1 MNQRSS
7 QKHQI
12 AEQVSSKP
20 TLDPAE
26 GARQLLRELNVQ
38 DIPIQPRDIAE
49 QLQIIVWEREME
61 SQYDGCLMRVGDT
74 WGILLNNLIQS
85 ESRKNFTIAHELGHY
100 YLESGQTERQS
111 SATGETDS
119 VAEFVP
125 QHRCQREDLHG
136 FDSHRLEEQRA
147 NQFAVELLMP
157 SPIFRADATDLPEIG
172 LPAIDTLAAS
182 YSTSLTSTAIRYTRL
197 SPHVCAIVLSEGGQI
212 KYFAYSDRF
221 RQNSDCY
228 LDTNKPLHPD
238 SVAALLNKDR
248 SKEVKEHRQKV
259 PLSHW
264 CSTESDQPLTEQ
276 SRRLPRMNQVF
287 SLKRLWLPDSPCPHR
302 REI

>member
-1 MNQRSS
+1 MNQRPS
-7 QKHQI
+7 QKDQI
-12 AEQVSSKP
+12 AKQVSSNP
-20 TLDPAE
+20 TLEAAE
-26 GARQLLRELNVQ
+26 GARQLLRELNIQ
-38 DIPIQPRDIAE
+38 GIPIQPREIAE
-49 QLQIIVWEREME
+49 QLQIVVWEREME

-85 ESRKNFTIAHELGHY
+85 QSRKNFTIAHELGHY
-100 YLESGQTERQS
+100 YLESGQI
-111 SATGETDS
+111 SATDHKDT

-125 QHRCQREDLHG
+125 QHRCQREDLCG

-157 SPIFRADATDLPEIG
+157 SPIFRADAADLPEIG
-172 LPAIDTLAAS
+172 LPAIDALAEK

-197 SPHVCAIVLSEGGQI
+197 SSHVCAIVLSEGGQI

-228 LDTNKPLHPD
+228 LAKGKPLHPD
-238 SVAALLNKDR
+238 SVAALLAKA
-248 SKEVKEHRQKV
+248 SLTKVKERQVKV

-264 CSTESDQPLTEQ
+264 CSTQSDQPLVEQ
-276 SRRLPRMNQVF
+276 SRRLPRMDQVLSF
-287 SLKRLWLPDSPCPHR
+287 LWLPDRS
-302 REI
+302 

>member
-7 QKHQI
+7 QRHQI
-12 AEQVSSKP
+12 GEQTSAKP
-20 TLDPAE
+20 TLEPAE

-85 ESRKNFTIAHELGHY
+85 QSRKNFTIAHELGHY

-172 LPAIDTLAAS
+172 LPAIDALAAS

-197 SPHVCAIVLSEGGQI
+197 SPHVCAIVLSEQGQI
-212 KYFAYSDRF
+212 KYFAYSDGF

-238 SVAALLNKDR
+238 SVAALLAKGE

-264 CSTESDQPLTEQ
+264 CSTESDQPLIEQ
-276 SRRLPRMNQVF
+276 SRRLLRMNQVLSF
-287 SLKRLWLPDSPCPHR
+287 LWLPDSP
-302 REI
+302 

>member
-12 AEQVSSKP
+12 GEQTPAKP
-20 TLDPAE
+20 TLEPAE

-85 ESRKNFTIAHELGHY
+85 QSRKNFTIAHELGHY

-172 LPAIDTLAAS
+172 LPAIDALAAS

-197 SPHVCAIVLSEGGQI
+197 SPHVCAIVLSEQGQI
-212 KYFAYSDRF
+212 KYFAYSDGF

-238 SVAALLNKDR
+238 SVAALLAKGE

-264 CSTESDQPLTEQ
+264 CSTESDQPLIEQ
-276 SRRLPRMNQVF
+276 SRRLLRMNQVLSF
-287 SLKRLWLPDSPCPHR
+287 LWLPDSP
-302 REI
+302 

>member
-1 MNQRSS
+1 MNQRPSRRD
-7 QKHQI
+7 QTV
-12 AEQVSSKP
+12 EQASSKP

-26 GARQLLRELNVQ
+26 SARQLLRELNVQ

-49 QLQIIVWEREME
+49 QLQIVVWEREME

-85 ESRKNFTIAHELGHY
+85 QSRKNFTIAHELGHY
-100 YLESGQTERQS
+100 YLESEENGRQI
-111 SATGETDS
+111 SATGEKDS

-125 QHRCQREDLHG
+125 QHRCQREDLRG
-136 FDSHRLEEQRA
+136 FDSHRVEEQRA
-147 NQFAVELLMP
+147 NLFAVELLMP
-157 SPIFRADATDLPEIG
+157 APIFRADAADLPKIG
-172 LPAIDTLAAS
+172 LTAIDTLTAK

-197 SPHVCAIVLSEGGQI
+197 SPHVCAIVLSEQGQV
-212 KYFAYSDRF
+212 KYFAYSERF

-238 SVAALLNKDR
+238 SVASLLTKGE
-248 SKEVKEHRQKV
+248 SKEVKERQRQV

-264 CSTESDQPLTEQ
+264 CSTQSDQPLVEQ
-276 SRRLPRMNQVF
+276 SRRLPRMNQVLSF
-287 SLKRLWLPDSPCPHR
+287 LWLPDLP
-302 REI
+302 

>member
-7 QKHQI
+7 RKDQI
-12 AEQVSSKP
+12 AEQASSNP

-38 DIPIQPRDIAE
+38 DIPIRPREIAE
-49 QLQIIVWEREME
+49 QLQIVVWEREME

-85 ESRKNFTIAHELGHY
+85 EPRKNFTIAHELGHY
-100 YLESGQTERQS
+100 YLDGGQTERQI
-111 SATGETDS
+111 SAAAEKDK
-119 VAEFVP
+119 VAGFVL
-125 QHRCQREDLHG
+125 QHRCQRDDLRG

-157 SPIFRADATDLPEIG
+157 FPIFRADAADLPKIG
-172 LPAIDTLAAS
+172 LPAIDALAAR

-197 SPHVCAIVLSEGGQI
+197 SSHVCAVVLSEGGQI

-228 LDTNKPLHPD
+228 LAKNRPLHPN
-238 SVAALLNKDR
+238 SAASLLDKGR
-248 SKEVKEHRQKV
+248 SKEVKEHQRKV
-259 PLSHW
+259 PLSYW
-264 CSTESDQPLTEQ
+264 CSTQSDQALIEQ
-276 SRRLPRMNQVF
+276 SRRLPRMNQVLSF
-287 SLKRLWLPDSPCPHR
+287 LWLPDAS
-302 REI
+302 

>member
-1 MNQRSS
+1 MNQRPS
-7 QKHQI
+7 QKDQI
-12 AEQVSSKP
+12 AKQVSSKP
-20 TLDPAE
+20 ALEPAE

-38 DIPIQPRDIAE
+38 DLPIQPRDIAE
-49 QLQIIVWEREME
+49 QLQIVVWEREME

-85 ESRKNFTIAHELGHY
+85 QSRKNFTIAHELGHY
-100 YLESGQTERQS
+100 YLESGQTEGQI
-111 SATGETDS
+111 SATDQEGK

-125 QHRCQREDLHG
+125 QHRCQREDLRG

-157 SPIFRADATDLPEIG
+157 TPIFRADAADLPEIG
-172 LPAIDTLAAS
+172 LPAIDALTAK

-197 SPHVCAIVLSEGGQI
+197 SPHVCAVVLSEGGQI
-212 KYFAYSDRF
+212 KYFAYSEQF

-228 LDTNKPLHPD
+228 LTRNTPLHPD
-238 SVAALLNKDR
+238 SVAALLTKGE
-248 SKEVKEHRQKV
+248 SKEVKERQRKV

-264 CSTESDQPLTEQ
+264 CSTQSDQPLIEQ
-276 SRRLPRMNQVF
+276 SRRLPRMNQVLSF
-287 SLKRLWLPDSPCPHR
+287 LWLPDAA
-302 REI
+302 

>member
-1 MNQRSS
+1 MNQRSA
-7 QKHQI
+7 QNHQI
-12 AEQVSSKP
+12 AEQASSKP

-38 DIPIQPRDIAE
+38 DLPIQPRDIAE
-49 QLQIIVWEREME
+49 QLQIVVWEREME

-100 YLESGQTERQS
+100 YLDREQTERQIS
-111 SATGETDS
+111 VTGEENK

-125 QHRCQREDLHG
+125 QHRCQREDLRG
-136 FDSHRLEEQRA
+136 FDSHQLEEQRA

-157 SPIFRADATDLPEIG
+157 SPIFRADAIDLPEIG
-172 LPAIDTLAAS
+172 LPAIDALAVN

-197 SPHVCAIVLSEGGQI
+197 SPHVCAIVLSEQGQI
-212 KYFAYSDRF
+212 KYFAYSERF

-238 SVAALLNKDR
+238 LIAALLTKGE
-248 SKEVKEHRQKV
+248 SKEVKERQRQV

-264 CSTESDQPLTEQ
+264 CSTQSDQPLIEQ
-276 SRRLPRMNQVF
+276 SRRLPRMNQVLSF
-287 SLKRLWLPDSPCPHR
+287 LWLPDAA
-302 REI
+302 

>member
-1 MNQRSS
+1 MNQRPSRKD
-7 QKHQI
+7 QT
-12 AEQVSSKP
+12 AEQAASKP
-20 TLDPAE
+20 ALDPAE

-38 DIPIQPRDIAE
+38 YIPIQPREIAE
-49 QLQIIVWEREME
+49 QLQIVVWEREME

-100 YLESGQTERQS
+100 YLDGGQTERQV
-111 SATGETDS
+111 SAIGEES
-119 VAEFVP
+119 KMAEFVP
-125 QHRCQREDLHG
+125 QHRCQREDLRG
-136 FDSHRLEEQRA
+136 FDSHQLEEQRA

-172 LPAIDTLAAS
+172 LPAIDMLAAK

-197 SPHVCAIVLSEGGQI
+197 SSHVCAIVLSEGGQI
-212 KYFAYSDRF
+212 KYFAYSEHF

-228 LDTNKPLHPD
+228 LDTNKPLHPA
-238 SVAALLNKDR
+238 SVAALLAKGE
-248 SKEVKEHRQKV
+248 SKAVKERQRKV

-264 CSTESDQPLTEQ
+264 CSTQSDQPLIEQ
-276 SRRLPRMNQVF
+276 SRRLPRMNQVLSF
-287 SLKRLWLPDSPCPHR
+287 LWLPDAA
-302 REI
+302 

>member
-1 MNQRSS
+1 MNQRPSRRD
-7 QKHQI
+7 QTV
-12 AEQVSSKP
+12 EQASSKP

-26 GARQLLRELNVQ
+26 SARQLLRELNVQ

-49 QLQIIVWEREME
+49 QLQIVVWEREME

-85 ESRKNFTIAHELGHY
+85 QSRKNFTIAHELGHY
-100 YLESGQTERQS
+100 YLESEENGRQI
-111 SATGETDS
+111 SATGEKDS

-125 QHRCQREDLHG
+125 QHRCQREDLRG
-136 FDSHRLEEQRA
+136 FDSHRVEEQRA
-147 NQFAVELLMP
+147 NLFAVELLMP
-157 SPIFRADATDLPEIG
+157 APIFRADAADLPKIG
-172 LPAIDTLAAS
+172 LTAIDTLTAK

-197 SPHVCAIVLSEGGQI
+197 SPHVCAIVLSEQGQV
-212 KYFAYSDRF
+212 KYFAYSERF

-238 SVAALLNKDR
+238 SVASLLTKGE
-248 SKEVKEHRQKV
+248 SKEVKECQRQV

-264 CSTESDQPLTEQ
+264 CSTQSDQPLVEQ
-276 SRRLPRMNQVF
+276 SRRLPRMNQVLSF
-287 SLKRLWLPDSPCPHR
+287 LWLPDSP
-302 REI
+302 

>member
-7 QKHQI
+7 QKHQTSR
-12 AEQVSSKP
+12 QMSSKLAP
-20 TLDPAE
+20 DPAE

-38 DIPIQPRDIAE
+38 VIPIQPREIAE
-49 QLQIIVWEREME
+49 QLQIVVWEREME

-85 ESRKNFTIAHELGHY
+85 QARKNFTIAHELGHY
-100 YLESGQTERQS
+100 YLEGGQTERQIP
-111 SATGETDS
+111 AADGKDR

-125 QHRCQREDLHG
+125 QHRCQREDLRG

-157 SPIFRADATDLPEIG
+157 APIFRADAADLPKIG
-172 LPAIDTLAAS
+172 LSAIDALAAK

-197 SPHVCAIVLSEGGQI
+197 SPHVCAIVLSEKGQI

-228 LDTNKPLHPD
+228 LSKNNPLHPD
-238 SVAALLNKDR
+238 SVADLLAKGRLKDAKR
-248 SKEVKEHRQKV
+248 SRRKV
-259 PLSHW
+259 PLSYW
-264 CSTESDQPLTEQ
+264 CSTQSDQALIEQ
-276 SRRLPRMNQVF
+276 SRRLPRMNQVLSF
-287 SLKRLWLPDSPCPHR
+287 LWLPDSP
-302 REI
+302 

>member
-1 MNQRSS
+1 MNQRSARKD
-7 QKHQI
+7 QT
-12 AEQVSSKP
+12 AERASSKP

-38 DIPIQPRDIAE
+38 DLPIQPREIAE
-49 QLQIIVWEREME
+49 QLQIVVWEREME

-85 ESRKNFTIAHELGHY
+85 QSRKNFTIAHELGHY
-100 YLESGQTERQS
+100 YLDGGQPEGQG
-111 SATGETDS
+111 SATDEKE
-119 VAEFVP
+119 AEFVP
-125 QHRCQREDLHG
+125 QHRCQREDLRG

-172 LPAIDTLAAS
+172 LPAIDALAAS

-212 KYFAYSDRF
+212 KYFAYSERF

-238 SVAALLNKDR
+238 SVAALLTKGEA
-248 SKEVKEHRQKV
+248 KEVKERQQQV

-264 CSTESDQPLTEQ
+264 CSTQSDQPLIEQ
-276 SRRLPRMNQVF
+276 SRRLPRMNQVLSF
-287 SLKRLWLPDSPCPHR
+287 LWLPDVP
-302 REI
+302 

>member
-1 MNQRSS
+1 MNQRPSR
-7 QKHQI
+7 KGQI
-12 AEQVSSKP
+12 ARQASLQPALE
-20 TLDPAE
+20 PAE

-49 QLQIIVWEREME
+49 QLRIVVWEREME

-74 WGILLNNLIQS
+74 WGILLNDLIQS

-100 YLESGQTERQS
+100 YLDDGQTEGQI
-111 SATGETDS
+111 SATGEEDKA
-119 VAEFVP
+119 AEFVP
-125 QHRCQREDLHG
+125 QHRCQREDLRG
-136 FDSHRLEEQRA
+136 FDSHQLEEQRA

-172 LPAIDTLAAS
+172 LPAIDALAAN

-197 SPHVCAIVLSEGGQI
+197 SPHVCAVVLSENGQI
-212 KYFAYSDRF
+212 KYFAYSERF

-238 SVAALLNKDR
+238 SVATLLTKGE
-248 SKEVKEHRQKV
+248 SKEVKERQRKI

-264 CSTESDQPLTEQ
+264 CSTQSDQPLIEQ
-276 SRRLPRMNQVF
+276 SRRLPRMNQVLSF
-287 SLKRLWLPDSPCPHR
+287 LWLQDSP
-302 REI
+302 

>member
-1 MNQRSS
+1 MNQRPSR
-7 QKHQI
+7 KDQI
-12 AEQVSSKP
+12 TEQASSKP
-20 TLDPAE
+20 TVDPAE

-38 DIPIQPRDIAE
+38 DLPIQPREIAE
-49 QLQIIVWEREME
+49 QLQIVVWEREME

-85 ESRKNFTIAHELGHY
+85 QSRKNFTIAHELGHY
-100 YLESGQTERQS
+100 YLDGGQAGEQGP
-111 SATGETDS
+111 ATDEKEAG
-119 VAEFVP
+119 FVP
-125 QHRCQREDLHG
+125 QHRCQREDLRG

-157 SPIFRADATDLPEIG
+157 SPIFRADAADLPEIG
-172 LPAIDTLAAS
+172 LPAIDALAAG

-212 KYFAYSDRF
+212 KYFAYSERF

-238 SVAALLNKDR
+238 SVAALLTKGEAR
-248 SKEVKEHRQKV
+248 EVKERQQQV

-264 CSTESDQPLTEQ
+264 CSTQSDQPLIEQ
-276 SRRLPRMNQVF
+276 SRRLPRMNQVLSF
-287 SLKRLWLPDSPCPHR
+287 LWLPDVP
-302 REI
+302 